1 MAIKVK
7 DGGEWKNLSFL
18 TQPYPANFKAQ
29 YRPSTYDLVVNKI
42 GYNGTAATIYQNTT
56 GKMLYVT
63 ASFDVVNIG
72 TDTSTRVAGTSAWAY
87 VSEPNETS
95 DNLDDYINVCRVRD
109 NGTSRATT
117 GVYLNPQFFVPPNCR
132 YAIKFFNKKL
142 GYQSWPW
149 GNRLRKDSWNEL
161 IMDLSFD

>member
-1 MAIKVK
+1 MSLKIK

-29 YRPSTYDLVVNKI
+29 YRPSTYDKIVNKI
-42 GYNGTAATIYQNTT
+42 GYDGTAATIYENYT

-63 ASFDVVNIG
+63 ASFDVVNVN
-72 TDTSTRVAGTSAWAY
+72 TDTWATVAGTSAWAF

-109 NGTSRATT
+109 NGTRRSGA
-117 GVYLNPQFFVPPNCR
+117 GVYLNPQFFVPPDCR
-132 YAIKFFNKKL
+132 YAIKFYNKDL
-142 GYQSWPW
+142 TPLEWPW
-149 GNRLRKDSWNEL
+149 NNRLQKDSWNEL